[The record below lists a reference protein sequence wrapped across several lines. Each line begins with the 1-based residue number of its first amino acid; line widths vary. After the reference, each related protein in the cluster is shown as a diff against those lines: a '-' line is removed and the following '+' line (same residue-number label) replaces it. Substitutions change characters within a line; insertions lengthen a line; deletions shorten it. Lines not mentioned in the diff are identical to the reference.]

1 MATRKDKKTKLEKDY
16 LRYFKHLSE
25 LPEFTQHISLRQPPF
40 GKIVPSVATGA
51 AFEEPIKTS

>member
-1 MATRKDKKTKLEKDY
+1 MAARKDKKTKLEKDY
-16 LRYFKHLSE
+16 SRYFKYLGGLQDS
-25 LPEFTQHISLRQPPF
+25 TQHISLRQPPF